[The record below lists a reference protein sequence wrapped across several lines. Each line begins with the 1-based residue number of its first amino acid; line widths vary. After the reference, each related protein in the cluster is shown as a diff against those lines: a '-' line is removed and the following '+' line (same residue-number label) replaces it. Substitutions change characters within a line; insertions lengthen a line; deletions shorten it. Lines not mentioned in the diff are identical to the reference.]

1 MFRWL
6 SIVFCDFQKT
16 NAPDDISLICERKH
30 SKPYAIKRESSNT
43 TENPQVQKRFFPHSD
58 WILPRFPVSKM
69 FSIHDALMFTIGN
82 IIECLPKGVKDS
94 ILQKYLG
101 SNILLWCNWQ
111 RVFKILYVGVRI
123 LYLYNSVCVSYFPV
137 DLFLSLTII
146 VIIKLCPTGVKKKRV
161 TNLNTAV
168 LKAFTSQLLANEQK
182 ERTMFF
188 WKTVISSELSIVK
201 PVKSQLCSLI
211 SCLSTWYV
219 YVLNRSEW
227 SLRLANCERFINE
240 SYK

>member
-1 MFRWL
+1 
-6 SIVFCDFQKT
+6 
-16 NAPDDISLICERKH
+16 
-30 SKPYAIKRESSNT
+30 
-43 TENPQVQKRFFPHSD
+43 
-58 WILPRFPVSKM
+58 
-69 FSIHDALMFTIGN
+69 MFTIGN

-101 SNILLWCNWQ
+101 SNILLQCNWQ

-123 LYLYNSVCVSYFPV
+123 LFLYNSVCVSYFPV

-188 WKTVISSELSIVK
+188 WKTVISCELSIVK

-211 SCLSTWYV
+211 SCLSTWH
-219 YVLNRSEW
+219 VLNRSEW